1 MERRNNYIKP
11 ATIETTY
18 KIIYQMSN
26 CICKVNNSQSIG
38 TGFFCTIPYKNNT
51 KINVLITSYQ
61 IINEFYIHNNVII
74 NLLLGD
80 YNESKIIN
88 LNPSRY
94 IYFSQEYNITIIEL
108 KDYDN
113 INNFI
118 ELDDNIFR
126 NDIKSLYENESI
138 YILQYLNGGKALVS
152 YGIINKLNGKFI
164 NHLCGIESGA
174 IGAPI
179 LNLTN
184 NKIIG
189 ISSEY
194 NNNFNNFKVG
204 IVLKYAIG
212 EFINKYQI
220 YNQQMANMLNNNF
233 QIIGM
238 NNNFNNFLMPN
249 NMINNNNNCVMPS
262 KMINNAPFNMM
273 KLNQIHNFIPDKNTP
288 KICVI
293 FSKPNDIEI
302 TLNVNYGITI
312 EQLLILYLKRINK
325 EDLIGN
331 SKDII
336 YIYNAK
342 KINIKDQTRIEVYFE
357 GTFHPKISVINV
369 SGLKG
374 GPTYLVTFT
383 TTGGHTIK
391 LSVDDYSTVKRV
403 LVEYLLKINKLEL
416 IIDNTNKICFLYK
429 GNKIKTDD
437 MNKDVC
443 QFFTSDYEQNI
454 VVNDPNNLIG
464 N

>member
-26 CICKVNNSQSIG
+26 CICKIKNNQSIG
-38 TGFFCTIPYKNNT
+38 TGFFCTIPYKNNA
-51 KINVLITSYQ
+51 KINALITSYQ
-61 IINEFYIHNNVII
+61 IINEFYIQNNVII

-80 YNESKIIN
+80 YNESKIIY

-152 YGIINKLNGKFI
+152 YGIINILNGKFI
-164 NHLCGIESGA
+164 YHICGIESGA

-189 ISSEY
+189 ISLEY

-204 IVLKYAIG
+204 IVLKYAIR

-220 YNQQMANMLNNNF
+220 NNQQMSNMLNNNF
-233 QIIGM
+233 QSIGM

-249 NMINNNNNCVMPS
+249 NMINNNNNCVIPP
-262 KMINNAPFNMM
+262 KMINNAPFNMI
-273 KLNQIHNFIPDKNTP
+273 NQIHNFIPDKNTP
-288 KICVI
+288 KICVV
-293 FSKPNDIEI
+293 FSKPNAIEI

-437 MNKDVC
+437 MNKDVR
-443 QFFTSDYEQNI
+443 QLFTSDYEQNI